1 MSVTSSALHVPS
13 RNLTV
18 ASKSFSVRNSLSTDV
33 EVDGEKDSHSSKSGV
48 SFEHALKGTKRDK
61 KTSPADPSRNSK
73 TNSMVEKVTNNDKV
87 AKRKE
92 THNQEI
98 NAKRVPGLIGN
109 NIQLDK
115 EHDTVHDSGSG
126 NDIPHGVS
134 AAPEKPENPT
144 VNDQGSAVTKDKAK
158 NKLQGS
164 ESIVNFDPTKTVAS
178 QKERHMTRQS
188 KGVIKRERKSGIPS
202 GEIVAI
208 HNSQSRKIN
217 DQERTVTRKNKLGT
231 IQRKAGSLEKD
242 PEEGLLTDN
251 QHGDVTHQSKDVLT
265 TSPQKKVQ
273 YEPAR
278 VSPKAE
284 TVVKI
289 NNGLLSQ
296 TKSNKLAIQVK
307 VTSGISDKKSSPDSN
322 DESRRHSTEHS
333 SEGI

>member
-1 MSVTSSALHVPS
+1 M
-13 RNLTV
+13 
-18 ASKSFSVRNSLSTDV
+18 STDV
-33 EVDGEKDSHSSKSGV
+33 EVHGEKDSHSSKSGV
-48 SFEHALKGTKRDK
+48 SFEHGLKGTKRDK

-87 AKRKE
+87 AERKE

-98 NAKRVPGLIGN
+98 NAQRVPGLIGN

-115 EHDTVHDSGSG
+115 LHDTVHDSGSG
-126 NDIPHGVS
+126 NDMSHGVS
-134 AAPEKPENPT
+134 AAPEKPKNPT
-144 VNDQGSAVTKDKAK
+144 ANDQGSAVTKDKAK
-158 NKLQGS
+158 NRLQGS

-178 QKERHMTRQS
+178 QKERHMTRQL

-284 TVVKI
+284 KLVKI

-307 VTSGISDKKSSPDSN
+307 VTSGIPDKKSSPDSN

-333 SEGI
+333 SKGI

>member
-1 MSVTSSALHVPS
+1 M
-13 RNLTV
+13 
-18 ASKSFSVRNSLSTDV
+18 STDV
-33 EVDGEKDSHSSKSGV
+33 IVDGENDSHSSKSGV
-48 SFEHALKGTKRDK
+48 PTEHALKGTKRDK
-61 KTSPADPSRNSK
+61 KTSPADSSRNSK

-87 AKRKE
+87 AERKE
-92 THNQEI
+92 THTQEI
-98 NAKRVPGLIGN
+98 DAKRVPGLIRSN
-109 NIQLDK
+109 TQLDK

-126 NDIPHGVS
+126 YDMPHGVS
-134 AAPEKPENPT
+134 ATTEKPENPT
-144 VNDQGSAVTKDKAK
+144 ANDQGSALTKDKAK

-164 ESIVNFDPTKTVAS
+164 KSIVRFDPTKTVAS

-284 TVVKI
+284 KLVKI

-296 TKSNKLAIQVK
+296 TNTNKLAIQVK
-307 VTSGISDKKSSPDSN
+307 VTPGISDKKSSPDSN

-333 SEGI
+333 SKGI

>member
-1 MSVTSSALHVPS
+1 M
-13 RNLTV
+13 
-18 ASKSFSVRNSLSTDV
+18 STDV

-87 AKRKE
+87 AERKE

-98 NAKRVPGLIGN
+98 NAKRVP
-109 NIQLDK
+109 

-126 NDIPHGVS
+126 NDMPHGVS

-144 VNDQGSAVTKDKAK
+144 ANDQGSAVTKDKAK

-164 ESIVNFDPTKTVAS
+164 ESIVNFDPTKTVTS

-265 TSPQKKVQ
+265 TSPQKKVL

-278 VSPKAE
+278 VSLKAE
-284 TVVKI
+284 KLVKI

-333 SEGI
+333 SKGI

>member
-1 MSVTSSALHVPS
+1 M
-13 RNLTV
+13 
-18 ASKSFSVRNSLSTDV
+18 STDV
-33 EVDGEKDSHSSKSGV
+33 IVDGENDSHSSKSGV
-48 SFEHALKGTKRDK
+48 PTEHALKGTKRDK
-61 KTSPADPSRNSK
+61 KASPADSSRNSK

-87 AKRKE
+87 AERKE

-126 NDIPHGVS
+126 NDMPHGVS
-134 AAPEKPENPT
+134 AAPEKLENPIP
-144 VNDQGSAVTKDKAK
+144 NDQGSAVTKDKAK

-164 ESIVNFDPTKTVAS
+164 ESVVSFDPTKTVAS

-231 IQRKAGSLEKD
+231 IQRKASSLEKD

-278 VSPKAE
+278 VSPKAGKL
-284 TVVKI
+284 VKI
-289 NNGLLSQ
+289 NNGILSQ
-296 TKSNKLAIQVK
+296 GKSNKLAIQIK
-307 VTSGISDKKSSPDSN
+307 VTSRIPDKKSSPDRN

-333 SEGI
+333 SKGI

>member
-18 ASKSFSVRNSLSTDV
+18 ASKSSSVRNSLSTDV
-33 EVDGEKDSHSSKSGV
+33 VVDEENDSHSSKSGV
-48 SFEHALKGTKRDK
+48 PTEHALKGTKRDK
-61 KTSPADPSRNSK
+61 KTSPADSSRGSK
-73 TNSMVEKVTNNDKV
+73 TNSMVEKVINDNKM
-87 AKRKE
+87 AERKE
-92 THNQEI
+92 TRTTEI
-98 NAKRVPGLIGN
+98 DAKGGPGIIGS

-126 NDIPHGVS
+126 NDTPHRVS
-134 AAPEKPENPT
+134 ATAEKPANPT
-144 VNDQGSAVTKDKAK
+144 ANDQGSAVTKDKVK

-164 ESIVNFDPTKTVAS
+164 ESIVSFDPTKTVAS

-188 KGVIKRERKSGIPS
+188 KGVIKRERKSGIPY

-231 IQRKAGSLEKD
+231 IQRKASSLEKD
-242 PEEGLLTDN
+242 PEEGLLTDKK
-251 QHGDVTHQSKDVLT
+251 HGDVTHQSKDVLT
-265 TSPQKKVQ
+265 ATPQHKEQ
-273 YEPAR
+273 YEAEK

-284 TVVKI
+284 KLVKT

-296 TKSNKLAIQVK
+296 GKSNKLAIQGK
-307 VTSGISDKKSSPDSN
+307 VTSRISDKKSSPDSN

-333 SEGI
+333 REGI